1 MDKVNL
7 TITIIQAVIMIGALA
22 VVWYHRKK

>member
-1 MDKVNL
+1 MDAVYL

-22 VVWYHRKK
+22 VVWYHRRK